1 MPRHNKLLVLLI
13 FMASASPQAISAP
26 DDKSAVYM
34 MMEILDVDFSDRE
47 TVEKRFNFIL
57 LRFVKQCSDITT
69 PMVASDMIVKVHQ
82 LLGEAGLGKEETLLT
97 LSNNLHSMTSAIW
110 RAVTSRG
117 ISFKCAEVFDLYA
130 MGRRE
135 GLTQEVA
142 KEGVV
147 FLISLFGKISLIL
160 NVKNVAV

>member
-13 FMASASPQAISAP
+13 FMASASLQAISAP
-26 DDKSAVYM
+26 DDKSAAYM
-34 MMEILDVDFSDRE
+34 MMEISDVDFSDRE

-57 LRFVKQCSDITT
+57 PRFVKQCSGITT

-97 LSNNLHSMTSAIW
+97 LSNNLHSMTSAISS
-110 RAVTSRG
+110 AASSMD
-117 ISFKCAEVFDLYA
+117 ISFKCTEVFGLYA
-130 MGRRE
+130 MARRE

-142 KEGVV
+142 KEGV
-147 FLISLFGKISLIL
+147 IGKFSDVDWMKL
-160 NVKNVAV
+160 KR